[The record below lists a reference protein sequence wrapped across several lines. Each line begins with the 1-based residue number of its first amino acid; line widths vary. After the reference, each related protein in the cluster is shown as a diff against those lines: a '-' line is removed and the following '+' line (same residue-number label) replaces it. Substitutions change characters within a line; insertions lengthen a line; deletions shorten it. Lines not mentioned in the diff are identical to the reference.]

1 MYQFLLDTF
10 VKRKNQETD
19 VEIRAKYGTFAGI
32 VGIIANFLLAGAKFF
47 IGLVTGSVAIRAD
60 AVNNLSDSITSIIS
74 IVAFK
79 VASKPADKK
88 HPFGHARIE
97 YVVSMVL
104 SFFIIHFGADLLR
117 ESLYAIFNRVETQ
130 FTQTALVILALSVVV
145 KIWLA
150 FLYKFIVKKTASCVV
165 EANAADSLSD
175 ALATGA
181 VLLSAVASRFT
192 SLNLDGYA
200 GALVSLLLLVNAFKI
215 LNDTKNHILGSEP
228 DPELIKNIREYALSS
243 DEIVAIHDLCIH
255 NYGAGR
261 CFATFHAE
269 VDGKKDIFTTHD
281 AVDNI
286 EKGVFNKFG
295 VQCTVHLDPIVTD
308 DEEITALKNEVEMA
322 VSQIDPEFT
331 IHDFR
336 VVPGDTHS
344 NLIFDMLVPFDCK
357 MHDDEIKRVT
367 NEMVKRISTKYFTVV
382 TIDRGEKI

>member
-1 MYQFLLDTF
+1 MYQRLLDIF
-10 VKRKNQETD
+10 VKRRNNETD
-19 VEIRAKYGTFAGI
+19 VEMRAKYGTFAGI
-32 VGIIANFLLAGAKFF
+32 VGIIANFILAGIKFF
-47 IGLVTGSVAIRAD
+47 IGVITGSVSIRAD
-60 AVNNLSDSITSIIS
+60 AVNNLSDSVTSVIS

-79 VASKPADKK
+79 IASKPADKK

-97 YVVSMVL
+97 YIVSMLL
-104 SFFIIHFGADLLR
+104 SFFLILVGVDLLKASIY
-117 ESLYAIFNRVETQ
+117 EVFNKIETK
-130 FTQTALVILALSVVV
+130 FTLPALIILALSVLV

-150 FLYKFIVKKTASCVV
+150 FLYKFIVKKTDSAVV

-181 VLLSAVASRFT
+181 VLVSAVVSKFT

-200 GALVSLLLLVNAFKI
+200 GAIVSVFLLVNAFKI

-228 DPELIKNIREYALSS
+228 DPKLIKDIQEYALSS
-243 DEIVAIHDLCIH
+243 DEIVAIHDLFIH

-295 VQCTVHLDPIVTD
+295 VQCTIHLDPIVTD
-308 DEEITALKNEVEMA
+308 DAEITALKKEVEVA
-322 VSQIDPEFT
+322 VSDINPEFT

-344 NLIFDMLVPFDCK
+344 NLIFDMLVPFHCK
-357 MHDDEIKRVT
+357 LHDDEIKRKT
-367 NEMVKRISTKYFTVV
+367 DERVKRISSKYFTVI